1 MAPPLLQILFY
12 IALGNAI
19 YNISICIL
27 TIVFHHHYNCFVIIY
42 VCRYSYTFPF
52 LDTKGM
58 VVVDDDRVGPL
69 YEHTFPPSLA
79 PSLSFI
85 GIPRKVIHFLPLKLC
100 LIMLAYKFNT
110 TSWYVNI
117 KV

>member
-1 MAPPLLQILFY
+1 M
-12 IALGNAI
+12 
-19 YNISICIL
+19 
-27 TIVFHHHYNCFVIIY
+27 
-42 VCRYSYTFPF
+42 CRYSYAFPF

-85 GIPRKVIHFLPLKLC
+85 GIPRKVNYSKISGLNLFEVSCFSHTQIPFGCNANFHFPMC
-100 LIMLAYKFNT
+100 A
-110 TSWYVNI
+110 
-117 KV
+117 